1 MVLSRSLRWIEV
13 VAMAR
18 WKRRH
23 RLDEGQNE
31 VPQIVVAVDTG
42 KRRQEPRAERIASE
56 ESCFVL

>member
-1 MVLSRSLRWIEV
+1 
-13 VAMAR
+13 MAR